1 MAWADPFYP
10 MDDQKPKPSH
20 DQDSGPGGPGG
31 LRAPAKGDSAPSAVP
46 LDGATFFEQSK
57 KLPEDQG
64 ATAVPNR
71 SLEGSISSRLSTGP
85 QTYGGAYRDLVLQ
98 PGDLFGGRYEILQLL
113 GEGGMG
119 SVYKAADRQVERTV
133 ALKLIRPDLAGN
145 PAILARF
152 KQELLTA
159 HQVTHKNVIR
169 IYDMAEAEGV
179 KFITMEFV
187 EGADLRHMLLDRGKL
202 PPEAAAEIIRQV
214 CLALDAAHSAGIIH
228 RDLKPQ
234 NIMQDKNG
242 RILVMDF
249 GLARSVESGGMT
261 QTGAL
266 LGTIEYMSP
275 EQSMGK
281 TLDQRS
287 DLFAVGLIFYE
298 LLSGKTPFKAETA
311 MASLLLRNQERA
323 VPVRE
328 LDESIP
334 HGLSDIV
341 SKCLERDLSLRYQSA
356 SEILADLDAWQGKRP
371 VSASMIIPAPSVVVA
386 GQRTFPWKWIAPGV
400 IVLLL
405 GIGGWV
411 YRGRVG
417 SVPGTKAPAGPEM
430 SLAILPF
437 HNATSDQSIDW
448 IGSSLADMLSTDVGQ
463 SPHMR
468 IVTPDR
474 VRQILKDLR
483 IPPNANIDPDMLRRI
498 AELSNAD
505 TVVSGQYAKFG
516 NQIQIDATLQDLKH
530 DRRDSLKMQ
539 AVSEKEIPATVDGL
553 AELIRK
559 HLSLSPD
566 VLKELKASAFQP
578 SSKSVP
584 ALRDYNQSVQLLRD
598 GKNLEAIATLQAAI
612 KEDPQFALAYS
623 RLAETDSALGYDTE
637 AEGYSRKALDLSQQL
652 PVAEKYLIEAN
663 HARVMKD
670 NKKAIAAYEN
680 LAKTFPGNTDV
691 EYALGSLY
699 VETGDYDKAREQ
711 FARILQ
717 SDPKNIKA
725 LWQMG
730 VIEIRRNNPQAA
742 LDPLNQGISLAIQVD
757 NQEQRALLLQ
767 AAGVAYRF
775 MNKPDEAMRNYKE
788 SMEIN
793 RRLGLKRLLAVN
805 LVEMGLVQSSQ
816 GKPDEALSSF
826 EQALKIQKEI
836 GIKKEVGDTL
846 IDMATVYQDRAQYDP
861 ALQVL
866 KESLQIQRD
875 AGDENYQAL
884 CLAMI
889 GDIYLSR
896 GDSDNAFSYYQQ
908 SLQLREKLNIPG
920 DIAESLAGL
929 GAAYQ
934 ATGQYD
940 QAVSMILKAIDLW
953 RKGGDARGAALGS
966 YQLGLV
972 FQYQG
977 RLGAALS
984 AMQDAVK
991 ALRDLNERTRDMADV
1006 LNDYGDTLANAGR
1019 GAEAEKVLAESQGV
1033 ARELKNDSLQAA
1045 ILNSQGDV
1053 QFYAGNLKSA
1063 KEFYDQALR
1072 AASRGTERNK
1082 VLVSKLNLARVANAE
1097 GHSQSVLGGLRSLS
1111 QEADKQGIKYLA
1123 LESSVEM
1130 AAAMINSKDYA
1141 HARQEL
1147 DRALGT
1153 SEKLGLRLQTAR
1165 IHYLLGE
1172 TMRLHGSAADAAS
1185 QYRQALTL
1193 LDEIKKDPGAEHVL
1207 ERADLKPI
1215 YEGATR
1221 GSQ

>member
-1 MAWADPFYP
+1 MPLDAATFI
-10 MDDQKPKPSH
+10 DQPKKPSV
-20 DQDSGPGGPGG
+20 DP
-31 LRAPAKGDSAPSAVP
+31 
-46 LDGATFFEQSK
+46 
-57 KLPEDQG
+57 G
-64 ATAVPNR
+64 ATAVANR
-71 SLEGSISSRLSTGP
+71 SLDSSVSSRLSTGL
-85 QTYGGAYRDLVLQ
+85 QSYAGVYRDLVLQ

-119 SVYKAADRQVERTV
+119 SVYKAADRQIERTV
-133 ALKLIRPDLAGN
+133 ALKLIRPDLASN

-187 EGADLRHMLLDRGKL
+187 EGTDLRHVLLDLGKL
-202 PPEAAAEIIRQV
+202 PPEAAVEIIRQV

-249 GLARSVESGGMT
+249 GLARSVETGGMT

-323 VPVRE
+323 VPVRD

-334 HGLSDIV
+334 RGLSDIV
-341 SKCLERDLSLRYQSA
+341 SKCLERDLNLRYQSA

-371 VSASMIIPAPSVVVA
+371 VSASTIAAPSSVVVV
-386 GQRTFPWKWIAPGV
+386 GQRGVPWKWIAPGV

-411 YRGRVG
+411 YRGRLG
-417 SVPGTKAPAGPEM
+417 SPPGTKAAAGPEI

-448 IGSSLADMLSTDVGQ
+448 IGASLADMLSTDVGQ
-463 SPHMR
+463 SSHMR
-468 IVTPDR
+468 VVTPDR

-483 IPPNANIDPDMLRRI
+483 IPPNASIDPDMLRRI

-516 NQIQIDATLQDLKH
+516 DQIQIDATLQDLKH
-530 DRRDSLKMQ
+530 NRRQPLKMQ
-539 AVSEKEIPATVDGL
+539 AASEKEIPTTVDGL

-559 HLSLSPD
+559 NLSLSSD

-584 ALRDYNQSVQLLRD
+584 ALRDYSQSVQLLRD

-637 AEGYSRKALDLSQQL
+637 AEGYSRKAVDLSQQL
-652 PVAEKYLIEAN
+652 PIAEKYLIEAN

-670 NKKAIAAYEN
+670 NKKAIEAYEN
-680 LAKTFPGNTDV
+680 LAKTFPDNTDV

-742 LDPLNQGISLAIQVD
+742 LDPLNKGISLAIQVD

-775 MNKPDEAMRNYKE
+775 MNRSDEAMRNYKE

-805 LVEMGLVQSSQ
+805 LVEIGLVQSSQ
-816 GKPDEALSSF
+816 GKPDDALSSF
-826 EQALKIQKEI
+826 VQALKIQKEI

-846 IDMATVYQDRAQYDP
+846 IDMATVYQDRAQYDQ

-875 AGDENYQAL
+875 TGDENYQAL

-920 DIAESLAGL
+920 DIAESLVGL

-940 QAVSMILKAIDLW
+940 QAVSAILKAIDLW

-984 AMQDAVK
+984 AMQDAVNP
-991 ALRDLNERTRDMADV
+991 LRDLKERSRDMADA
-1006 LNDYGDTLANAGR
+1006 LDDLGDTLAKAGR
-1019 GAEAEKVLAESQGV
+1019 GAEADKVLAEAQSM

-1045 ILNSQGDV
+1045 ILNSEGDV
-1053 QFYAGNLKSA
+1053 QFYAGNWKPA
-1063 KEFYDQALR
+1063 KKLYDQALR
-1072 AASRGTERNK
+1072 AASRGTEHNK
-1082 VLVSKLNLARVANAE
+1082 VLISRLNLARVTIAE
-1097 GHSQSVLGGLRSLS
+1097 GHSQSVIGDLRSVS

-1130 AAAMINSKDYA
+1130 AAAMLNSKDYS

-1153 SEKLGLRLQTAR
+1153 SEKLGLRLQAAR

-1172 TMRLHGSAADAAS
+1172 TMRLHGSAADAPS
-1185 QYRQALTL
+1185 QYRQTLTL

-1207 ERADLKPI
+1207 ERADLKSI

>member
-1 MAWADPFYP
+1 
-10 MDDQKPKPSH
+10 
-20 DQDSGPGGPGG
+20 
-31 LRAPAKGDSAPSAVP
+31 
-46 LDGATFFEQSK
+46 LDGATFIEA
-57 KLPEDQG
+57 PEKPPVDPG
-64 ATAVPNR
+64 ATAVVNR
-71 SLEGSISSRLSTGP
+71 SLDGSVSSRLSTGP
-85 QTYGGAYRDLVLQ
+85 QTYGGTYRDVLLQ

-119 SVYKAADRQVERTV
+119 SVYKAADREVERTV
-133 ALKLIRPDLAGN
+133 ALKLIRPDLASN

-169 IYDMAEAEGV
+169 IYDLAEAEGV

-187 EGADLRHMLLDRGKL
+187 EGDDLRRVLLDRGKL
-202 PPEAAAEIIRQV
+202 LPEEAVEIIRQV
-214 CLALDAAHSAGIIH
+214 CLALDAAHAVGIIH

-234 NIMQDKNG
+234 NIMRDKNG

-249 GLARSVESGGMT
+249 GLARSVDSGGMT

-281 TLDQRS
+281 KLDQRS

-328 LDESIP
+328 LEESIP
-334 HGLSDIV
+334 PSLSDIV
-341 SKCLERDLSLRYQSA
+341 SKCLERDLTLRYQTA

-371 VSASMIIPAPSVVVA
+371 VSASMIVPAPSVVVA
-386 GQRTFPWKWIAPGV
+386 GQRALPWKWIAPGV
-400 IVLLL
+400 LALLVVV
-405 GIGGWV
+405 GGWV
-411 YRGRVG
+411 FRGRLG
-417 SVPGTKAPAGPEM
+417 STPPAKVAAGPEI

-437 HNATSDQSIDW
+437 HNATTDQSIDW
-448 IGSSLADMLSTDVGQ
+448 IGASLADMLSTDVGQ
-463 SPHMR
+463 SSHMR

-483 IPPNANIDPDMLRRI
+483 IPPNASIDPDMLRRI

-516 NQIQIDATLQDLKH
+516 DQIQIDAMLEDLKH
-530 DRRDSLKMQ
+530 NHREPLKMR
-539 AVSEKEIPATVDGL
+539 AASEKEIPTTVDGL

-559 HLSLSPD
+559 NLSLSSD

-598 GKNLEAIATLQAAI
+598 GKNLEAIATLKAAI

-623 RLAETDSALGYDTE
+623 RLAETDAALGYDTE
-637 AEGYSRKALDLSQQL
+637 AEGNSRKALDLSQQL

-670 NKKAIAAYEN
+670 NKKAVGAYEN
-680 LAKTFPGNTDV
+680 LAKTFPDNTDV

-711 FARILQ
+711 FARVLQ

-725 LWQMG
+725 LWQLG
-730 VIEIRRNNPQAA
+730 VVEIRRNNPQAA
-742 LDPLNQGISLAIQVD
+742 LEPLNKGLSLAIEVD
-757 NQEQRALLLQ
+757 NQEQKALLLQ

-846 IDMATVYQDRAQYDP
+846 IDMATVYQDRAQYDR

-875 AGDENYQAL
+875 TGDENYLAL
-884 CLAMI
+884 CLDMI
-889 GDIYLSR
+889 GGIYLAR

-908 SLQLREKLNIPG
+908 SLQLREKLNVPG
-920 DIAESLAGL
+920 DIADSLAGL

-940 QAVSMILKAIDLW
+940 QAVSTILKAIDLW

-991 ALRDLNERTRDMADV
+991 PLRDLNERTRDMADV
-1006 LNDYGDTLANAGR
+1006 LNDFGDTLAKAGR
-1019 GAEAEKVLAESQGV
+1019 GAEADKVLAESQGV

-1053 QFYAGNLKSA
+1053 QFYAGNFKPA
-1063 KEFYDQALR
+1063 KELYEQALR
-1072 AASRGTERNK
+1072 AASRGTEHNK
-1082 VLVSKLNLARVANAE
+1082 VLISRLNLARVANAE
-1097 GHSQSVLGGLRSLS
+1097 GRSQSVMGDLRSVS
-1111 QEADKQGIKYLA
+1111 QEANKQGIKYLA

-1130 AAAMINSKDYA
+1130 AAAMINSKDYSP
-1141 HARQEL
+1141 ARQEL
-1147 DRALGT
+1147 DRALGA
-1153 SEKLGLRLQTAR
+1153 SEKLGLRLQMAR

-1172 TMRLHGSAADAAS
+1172 TMRLHGEAADAPS

-1207 ERADLKPI
+1207 ERADLKSI

-1221 GSQ
+1221 GSR